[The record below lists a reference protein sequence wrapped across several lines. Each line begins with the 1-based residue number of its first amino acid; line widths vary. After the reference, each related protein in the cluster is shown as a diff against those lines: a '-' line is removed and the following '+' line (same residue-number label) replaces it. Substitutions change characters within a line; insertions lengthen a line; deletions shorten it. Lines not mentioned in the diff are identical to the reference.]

1 MSTVDKM
8 LIKGIRSFDPENKNV
23 ITFFKPLTLIVG
35 PNGAGKTTIIECL
48 KLSCTGELP
57 PNSRSGHTFVHDPKV
72 AGETETKG
80 QIKLRFKTAAG
91 KDVVCI
97 RSFQLTQKASKMEFK
112 AIESVLQTINPHT
125 GEKVCLSYRCADMDR
140 EIPALMGVSKAILEN
155 VIFVHQDE
163 SNWPLQDPST
173 LKKKFDD
180 IFSATRYTKALEVIK
195 KLHKDQAQ
203 EIKTFRLK
211 LENLQTLK
219 DQAYRLRDNI
229 AQDQEKSDALK
240 IQMEELRTNV
250 QGVEDKIRRTEKSL
264 ADLRRLQQEIN
275 SSTSARTTYFT
286 LQQQQYAALSEENED
301 TDDELKEWQTKF
313 EERMALLQNK
323 ISKLERDVDD
333 ENTTSSFLSKAIND
347 LMRETGRLQAEAD
360 AHMSVKHERDSAI
373 RKIFTK
379 HNLGPIPDAPLTDA
393 AAMHLTNITKA
404 KLSNLNDD
412 LQDKKKSN
420 EAQKQFL
427 WGRYLEVNT
436 RYSEVVGQIE
446 SKVASKKG
454 ISRRMKDKES
464 ERDAAEMDL
473 SKYNLPRIDE
483 KERHLQIE
491 VERKALALGE
501 RNYDSIV
508 NQKRTEIFSLD
519 QKIKTLQWE
528 KDSIISD
535 SNDRVLLDVKKDELE
550 ESKKKLKKIFDEHK
564 EKIRIVFKG
573 RTPSEKE
580 VKKELSQ
587 AFGSVDREYNDLNS
601 KSQEAAQEL
610 KLVQMKILD
619 ARSHLSKL
627 QKELDAK
634 RSYVES
640 KLQSITKMS
649 ADINMFPKHL
659 KDAMD
664 EREKQKNNLSYA
676 KGMRQMYE
684 PFENLAREL
693 HMCPCCQRAFTPDE
707 EDEFVKKQRTT
718 CESTAERMNK
728 ISLECSNAEDF
739 FQQLNKLNATYEE
752 FVKLGKEAIPLAE
765 KNLKQLLA
773 DESEK
778 AQTFD
783 DFVSVLAQVKMDKDA
798 VQVLLQPVETI
809 DRHVQEIQQLGPQV
823 ENLEY
828 KLDVRGQG
836 VKSLEQIQLEL
847 NSVQRT
853 RDTLNNEVDDLRD
866 QQRTLTD
873 GLTNAQ
879 MRWHDIREEKLKASG
894 AVHKFQK
901 AEEDL
906 GHLAEE
912 KEKLTLE
919 EKHLEESLGPLSK
932 ERESLLQEHEALKEK
947 LDQEYHQLAER
958 KREFQQEI
966 DALETHNERIKG
978 YLNSKK
984 GEKLNELQEKHT
996 QLQSD
1001 LQKSKERKE
1010 EKSAELSKN
1019 KELLKSQDQLKRN
1032 IDDNLNYRRTKD
1044 EVERLTHEI
1053 ELLEDKILSIGSLS
1067 TIEADLKQHS
1077 QEKDRLLSEYNRC
1090 QGTQSVYQSNISKH
1104 KLELKQTQYKDIEKR
1119 YFNQL
1124 LQLKTTEMAN
1134 KDLDRYYAALDKA
1147 LMRFH
1152 TMKMEEINKII
1163 KELWQQTYRGQDIDY
1178 ISINS
1183 DSEGAGTRS
1192 YSYRVVMQT
1201 GDAELEMRGRCS
1213 AGQKVLASLIIRLA
1227 LAETFC
1233 LNCGILAL
1241 DEPTTNLDGPNAE
1254 SLAGALLRIMESRK
1268 GQENFQLIVITH
1280 DERFAQ
1286 LIGQR
1291 QLAEKYYRV
1300 SKDEHQHSK
1309 IEAQEIFD

>member
-483 KERHLQIE
+483 KEKHLQIE

-501 RNYDSIV
+501 RNYDSII

-550 ESKKKLKKIFDEHK
+550 ETKKKLNKIYDEHK
-564 EKIRIVFKG
+564 DKIRSVFKG
-573 RTPSEKE
+573 RIPSEKE

-664 EREKQKNNLSYA
+664 EREKHKNNLSYA

-728 ISLECSNAEDF
+728 ISFECSNAEDF

-752 FVKLGKEAIPLAE
+752 FVKLGKDAIPLAE

-798 VQVLLQPVETI
+798 VQVLLQPVEVI

-847 NSVQRT
+847 NSLQRT

-1001 LQKSKERKE
+1001 LHKSKERKE

-1032 IDDNLNYRRTKD
+1032 IDDNLNYRRTKA

-1053 ELLEDKILSIGSLS
+1053 ELLEDKVLSIGSLS
-1067 TIEADLKQHS
+1067 TIEADLKQYS

>member
-97 RSFQLTQKASKMEFK
+97 RSFQLSQKASKMEFK

-535 SNDRVLLDVKKDELE
+535 SNDR
-550 ESKKKLKKIFDEHK
+550 

-894 AVHKFQK
+894 A
-901 AEEDL
+901 
-906 GHLAEE
+906 
-912 KEKLTLE
+912 
-919 EKHLEESLGPLSK
+919 HLEESLGPLSK

-1300 SKDEHQHSK
+1300 SKDEQ
-1309 IEAQEIFD
+1309 

>member
-1134 KDLDRYYAALDKA
+1134 KDLDRYYAALDK
-1147 LMRFH
+1147 
-1152 TMKMEEINKII
+1152 
-1163 KELWQQTYRGQDIDY
+1163 
-1178 ISINS
+1178 
-1183 DSEGAGTRS
+1183 
-1192 YSYRVVMQT
+1192 
-1201 GDAELEMRGRCS
+1201 
-1213 AGQKVLASLIIRLA
+1213 
-1227 LAETFC
+1227 
-1233 LNCGILAL
+1233 
-1241 DEPTTNLDGPNAE
+1241 
-1254 SLAGALLRIMESRK
+1254 
-1268 GQENFQLIVITH
+1268 
-1280 DERFAQ
+1280 
-1286 LIGQR
+1286 
-1291 QLAEKYYRV
+1291 
-1300 SKDEHQHSK
+1300 
-1309 IEAQEIFD
+1309 

>member
-97 RSFQLTQKASKMEFK
+97 RSFQLSQKASKMEFK

-550 ESKKKLKKIFDEHK
+550 ESKKKLKKMH

-894 AVHKFQK
+894 A
-901 AEEDL
+901 
-906 GHLAEE
+906 
-912 KEKLTLE
+912 
-919 EKHLEESLGPLSK
+919 HLEESLGPLSK

-1300 SKDEHQHSK
+1300 SKDEQ
-1309 IEAQEIFD
+1309 